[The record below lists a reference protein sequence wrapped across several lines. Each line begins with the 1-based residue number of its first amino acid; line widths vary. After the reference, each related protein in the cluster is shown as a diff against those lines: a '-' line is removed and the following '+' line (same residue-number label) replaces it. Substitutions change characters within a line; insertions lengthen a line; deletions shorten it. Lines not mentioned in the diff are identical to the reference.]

1 MTPFRSYKPYTPL
14 AGEPLQPLG
23 QLSGPAGPAITG
35 PEQDAKNTGSFGV
48 RQIFLRS
55 GGLRAGLCIFAALDA
70 LVAFLAVNG
79 HVLRPRDTTAHLVA
93 LDARHGTGPPV
104 PAHQGFADAAGE
116 DRSEERRVG

>member
-55 GGLRAGLCIFAALDA
+55 GRLRTGFCIFAALDA
-70 LVAFLAVNG
+70 LVDFLAMHGN
-79 HVLRPRDTTAHLVA
+79 VLRCRDTDAHL
-93 LDARHGTGPPV
+93 
-104 PAHQGFADAAGE
+104 
-116 DRSEERRVG
+116 RSEENTSELPSLITHS